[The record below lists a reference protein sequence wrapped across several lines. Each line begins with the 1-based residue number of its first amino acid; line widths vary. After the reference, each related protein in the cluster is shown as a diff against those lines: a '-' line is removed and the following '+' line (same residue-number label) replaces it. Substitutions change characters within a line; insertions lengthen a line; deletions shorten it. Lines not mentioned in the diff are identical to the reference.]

1 MTGLQIYNM
10 ASAMLYEDT
19 GTNIKEERYS
29 VHFLNRL
36 IAEAY
41 MVEQNMREAEGSEL
55 LTEIPWVDTIEQ
67 EIPYHEQM
75 LRTAFVYGLA
85 MHYWQEELDTYQAET
100 CKAEYLAALN
110 DCRQGVW
117 VSI

>member
-41 MVEQNMREAEGSEL
+41 PVEQNMREAEGSEL
-55 LTEIPWVDTIEQ
+55 LT
-67 EIPYHEQM
+67 
-75 LRTAFVYGLA
+75 
-85 MHYWQEELDTYQAET
+85 
-100 CKAEYLAALN
+100 
-110 DCRQGVW
+110 
-117 VSI
+117 